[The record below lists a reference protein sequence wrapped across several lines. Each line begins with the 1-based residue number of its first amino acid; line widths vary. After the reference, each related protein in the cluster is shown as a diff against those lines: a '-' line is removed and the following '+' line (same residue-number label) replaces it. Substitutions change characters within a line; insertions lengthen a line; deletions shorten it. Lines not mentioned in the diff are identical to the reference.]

1 MKRRRVVYLPSAQR
15 DMLEAFEYVRKDS
28 PAAAA
33 EWLRRIDAALGR
45 LSSFPFSGSVPK
57 DRRLAA
63 RGYRM
68 VVIDEHLAFYIVRPR
83 AVEVRRVLHGKRR
96 YEFLLRPSKPRPR
109 GPC

>member
-15 DMLEAFEYVRKDS
+15 DLLEAFEYVRKDS

-33 EWLRRIDAALGR
+33 TWLQRIDKALGR
-45 LSSFPFSGSVPK
+45 LASFPLSGPLPK

-68 VVIDEHLAFYIVRPR
+68 VVIDEHLAFYIMRSR
-83 AVEVRRVLHGKRR
+83 SVEVRRIVHGRRR
-96 YEFLLRPSKPRPR
+96 YEFLLGST
-109 GPC
+109 

>member
-15 DMLEAFEYVRKDS
+15 DLLEAFEYVCKDS

-33 EWLRRIDAALGR
+33 AWLQRIDKTLGR
-45 LSSFPFSGSVPK
+45 LASFPHSGAVPK

-68 VVIDEHLAFYIVRPR
+68 VVVDEHLAFYVVRSR
-83 AVEVRRVLHGKRR
+83 TVEVRRVVHGRRR
-96 YEFLLRPSKPRPR
+96 YEFLLGSV
-109 GPC
+109 